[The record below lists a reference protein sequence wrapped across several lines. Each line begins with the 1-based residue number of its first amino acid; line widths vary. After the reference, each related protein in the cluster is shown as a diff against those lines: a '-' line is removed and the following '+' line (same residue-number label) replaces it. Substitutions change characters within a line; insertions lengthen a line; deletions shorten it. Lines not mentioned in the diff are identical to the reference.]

1 MKNKN
6 PLFYLA
12 VPIKLG
18 IAHGAA
24 LAWMM
29 FSLYLAL
36 PWIHDLARLVPTW
49 LAVLVITGIALLPG
63 YAFAFILASLL
74 LDRRPRPAMP
84 EHGWPA
90 LSVLVAAYNEE
101 ATIAE
106 TLHSIAAQAYPGS
119 LEVILIDDGSRDR
132 TVQVARALELPQ
144 LRILSMEQNGGKA
157 RALNAGLVQAS
168 HELIV
173 TIDADTFLYRDALKH
188 IVARYLADPP
198 GTVAVAGA
206 IHVRNSRDNW
216 LTAVQEWDYFHGI
229 AVVKRVQSLYQG
241 TLVAQ
246 GAFSLYTRTVL
257 RAAGGWP
264 ECVGEDIVLTWALL
278 AQGHRVGYAEN
289 AVVFTRVPNTFRNY
303 YHQRKRWARGLIEAF
318 KHHPKILFKP
328 RLNLTFFYLN
338 LLYPFI
344 DACYLFF
351 FVPGLIAALLGHYWI
366 AGPMTLIVLPLG
378 LLNNLFM
385 LGVQR
390 RMFKSRDLSVRRN
403 LGGFLSYLLFGQ
415 LVMSPSSVMGYVSE
429 LANLRKSWGTK

>member
-6 PLFYLA
+6 TRFYLA

-29 FSLYLAL
+29 FSLHLAL
-36 PWIHDLARLVPTW
+36 PWIHDLARLVPPW
-49 LAVLVITGIALLPG
+49 LAVLIITGIAVLPG
-63 YAFAFILASLL
+63 YVFAFIVASLL
-74 LDRRPRPAMP
+74 LDRRPPPAMP
-84 EHGWPA
+84 GQDWPP
-90 LSVLVAAYNEE
+90 LTVLVAAYNEE

-106 TLHSIAAQAYPGS
+106 TLRSIAAQAYPGS
-119 LEVILIDDGSRDR
+119 VEIILIDDGSRDR
-132 TVQVARALELPQ
+132 TVEVARSLDMSA
-144 LRILSMEQNGGKA
+144 LRILSMEKNGGKA
-157 RALNAGLVQAS
+157 RALNAGLAQAG

-246 GAFSLYTRTVL
+246 GAFSLYTRTAL
-257 RAAGGWP
+257 REAGGWP
-264 ECVGEDIVLTWALL
+264 ERVGEDIVLTWALL

-318 KHHPKILFKP
+318 KRHPKVLLKP
-328 RLNLTFFYLN
+328 RLNLTFFYFN

-351 FVPGLIAALLGHYWI
+351 FVPGLIAALFGHYWI

-378 LLNNLFM
+378 LFNNLLM
-385 LGVQR
+385 LSVQR
-390 RMFKSRDLSVRRN
+390 RMFKSRELSVRRN
-403 LGGFLSYLLFGQ
+403 LGGFLAYMLFGQ